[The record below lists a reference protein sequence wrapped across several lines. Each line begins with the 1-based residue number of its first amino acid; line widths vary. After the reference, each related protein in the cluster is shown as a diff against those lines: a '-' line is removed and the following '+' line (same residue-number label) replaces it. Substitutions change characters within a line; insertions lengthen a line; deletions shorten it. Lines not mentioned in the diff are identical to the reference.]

1 MKKLLV
7 LTALLSITYAIPT
20 MAQISTKVTFD
31 APTAFYAG
39 NEKMPAGSYTVTQPN
54 IDDHLLL
61 IEDASGS
68 DSAFVEFVVAPSAT
82 GQWKTDVSFTKYSDV
97 EFLSAIR
104 IEGQASE
111 MQILPSKVEQNAA
124 KAANADKS
132 SLSATST
139 GGTN

>member
-7 LTALLSITYAIPT
+7 LTALLSIMYAIPT

-31 APTAFYAG
+31 VPTAFYAG
-39 NEKMPAGSYTVTQPN
+39 NAKMPAGSYTVTQPN
-54 IDDHLLL
+54 
-61 IEDASGS
+61 
-68 DSAFVEFVVAPSAT
+68 
-82 GQWKTDVSFTKYSDV
+82 TDVSFTKYGDV
-97 EFLSAIR
+97 EFLGAIR
-104 IEGQASE
+104 IEGEASE

-132 SLSATST
+132 SFSATST